1 VATRER
7 APQLDIRETLR
18 ALWARKW
25 WALLVA
31 VTVSVGVA
39 AVTLRQPKVYEAV
52 CSLEYD
58 PNPPRPLGDDVED
71 VASPGG
77 EFWMNREFYETQN
90 RIIASRHIAERVVR
104 RLNLNHDAEFM
115 QVPPERRESWR
126 GASLETAARRV
137 QDRLT
142 VEAVRNT
149 RLVLVRV
156 SDGDPERAAAL
167 ANATVEAYIEKTME
181 DRLGSTVTALEWLH
195 EQLDT
200 LRGQLDDAEL
210 ALHRF
215 KDQNN
220 VLSVSLEDRQ
230 NLVSSEIQHFNEA
243 LTAARTRRIELSA
256 RLRQL
261 READRENPEEVYAT
275 ALIENQAISR
285 LRDTLRTKQNER
297 SALAVGHGE
306 NWPALRALDE
316 QIADLQRQLRNEING
331 LMRAAEADLAEAR
344 NIEAGIQAALGE
356 ANQAGL
362 ELNLREIEYRS
373 LDRTQKNK
381 AQLYEIVLQR
391 TTETDLTR
399 MLRVT
404 HVRMV
409 DRALAPQQPVSPN
422 VPMNIAIGL
431 AAGLALGIG
440 LAFLLAF
447 TDSRVKNLEAAEAL
461 GLTVLGVL
469 PELAANERK
478 ARAGARRRG
487 DVANPP
493 QRDLTVHTHPRS
505 AMAEACRTLRTN
517 LAFLSADRPLEAI
530 VVTSPAP
537 SDGKTTVAISLAIA
551 FAQSGKRV
559 LLVDSDMRRPRLHRT
574 LGVPGRAGL
583 TTLLVTETSLPDVV
597 QATEVPGLH
606 VLPCG
611 PVPPNPAE
619 LLHTARFGK
628 FVEDARAAYDHI
640 IFDSPP
646 VGAVT
651 DAAILAPQLD
661 GVLIVLRAN
670 RTHRR
675 AVHAALRHL
684 RDVGANV
691 VGGVLNC
698 LPPGQ
703 GRYGNYYYYN
713 NYYYSSDQ
721 DDDSG
726 GDQRLASS
734 A

>member
-1 VATRER
+1 M
-7 APQLDIRETLR
+7 
-18 ALWARKW
+18 RKW
-25 WALLVA
+25 WALLVM
-31 VTVSVGVA
+31 VLVSVGVA
-39 AVTLRQPKVYEAV
+39 GWTFRQPKVYEAV

-58 PNPPRPLGDDVED
+58 PNPPRPLGDSVED

-90 RIIASRHIAERVVR
+90 RILASRSIAERVVTQLK
-104 RLNLNHDAEFM
+104 LNEKADFM
-115 QVPPERRESWR
+115 GISEERRRAGWR
-126 GASLETAARRV
+126 SSSVEEAARHV
-137 QDRLT
+137 QDRVT

-156 SDGDPERAAAL
+156 TDGDPERAAAI
-167 ANATVEAYIEKTME
+167 ANATVEQYIAKTIA
-181 DRLGSTVTALEWLH
+181 DRLESTVSAIQWLRDR
-195 EQLDT
+195 LAT
-200 LRGQLDDAEL
+200 LGSELDDAER

-215 KDQNN
+215 KADNN

-230 NLVSSEIQHFNEA
+230 NLISSEIQHFNEA
-243 LTAARTRRIELSA
+243 LTSARTRRIELSA

-261 READRENPEEVYAT
+261 REANRENPEEVFAT
-275 ALIENQAISR
+275 SLIENQNVARIRES
-285 LRDTLRTKQNER
+285 LRTKQAER
-297 SALAVGHGE
+297 AAMATRYGE
-306 NWPALRALDE
+306 NWPALRSTDE
-316 QIADLQRQLRNEING
+316 QIAELRTQLRTEIDG
-331 LMRAAEADLAEAR
+331 LIDAAEADVAEAR
-344 NIEAGIQAALGE
+344 SVEGGIQTALEE

-362 ELNLREIEYRS
+362 ELNLREITYRS
-373 LDRTQKNK
+373 LDRQQKNK
-381 AQLYEIVLQR
+381 AQLYELVLQR
-391 TTETDLTR
+391 ETESNLTG

-409 DRALAPQQPVSPN
+409 DRALAPQRHVSPN
-422 VPMNIAIGL
+422 IPVNL
-431 AAGLALGIG
+431 AAGLAVGMTLGIA

-447 TDSRVKNLEAAEAL
+447 TDSRIKNMEAAEAL
-461 GLTVLGVL
+461 GLTILGVL
-469 PELAANERK
+469 PELAGAPKKKRPAKQRK
-478 ARAGARRRG
+478 
-487 DVANPP
+487 DSPDPP
-493 QRDLTVHTHPRS
+493 LRDLTVHTHPRS

-517 LAFLSADRPLEAI
+517 LAFLGADRPLEAL

-559 LLVDSDMRRPRLHRT
+559 LLVDSDMRRPRVHRT
-574 LGVPGRAGL
+574 LGIPGRSGL
-583 TTLLVTETSLPDVV
+583 TTLLVTDATLRDVA
-597 QATEVPGLH
+597 QTTEIRGLE

-619 LLHTARFGK
+619 LLHTPRFRQFLDEAR
-628 FVEDARAAYDHI
+628 ETYDHV

-651 DAAILAPQLD
+651 DAAILAPQVD

-670 RTHRR
+670 RTHRK
-675 AVHAALRHL
+675 AVHAALRQL
-684 RDVGANV
+684 GDVGANI

-698 LPPGQ
+698 VAPGQ

-713 NYYYSSDQ
+713 YYYSADNSQ
-721 DDDSG
+721 DDDDKPG
-726 GDQRLASS
+726 PRLASS